1 VDYIEVTFTC
11 ASPVTAELLMVDLD
25 ALPVESVTSE
35 GLVVKAY
42 IEANQY
48 QPLSL
53 SDLPMAASVG
63 SLTWTTAEIAHQNW
77 NA

>member
-1 VDYIEVTFTC
+1 MDYIEVTFTC

-53 SDLPMAASVG
+53 
-63 SLTWTTAEIAHQNW
+63 
-77 NA
+77 